1 MVHAASPLAVVDL
14 HLLPSFDFDSSNRKF
29 LTTDKRSDVAT
40 NRVVL
45 GGKTI
50 VGNEVLIDPLGSE
63 TLLDLC
69 NDLFAISS
77 ALATRIYCC

>member
-1 MVHAASPLAVVDL
+1 MVYAASPLAVIDL
-14 HLLPSFDFDSSNRKF
+14 HLLPGFDFDASNGKLF
-29 LTTDKRSDVAT
+29 TIDKRSDEAT

-63 TLLDLC
+63 TLFDLGD
-69 NDLFAISS
+69 DLIAISS
-77 ALATRIYCC
+77 ALATRIDCC